1 MFFEVVKLTIDNIVP
16 KVYNYSTDKEIG
28 ETVMD
33 ILDRFLDYVSYPT
46 MSNEES
52 ETIPSTAKQLI
63 LARRI
68 AEDLSDIGAE
78 NVHVDEYGYV
88 YATVPANCD
97 DIKSVVG
104 FVAHMDTASEAS
116 DTDIKAKVVEY
127 NGGNIVLNESE
138 NIVLSNETYPSL
150 NRYVGQHLVVTDGT
164 TLLGADDKAGVAEI
178 VTAAQQVLM
187 SNKKHGTV
195 KICITPDEEI
205 GRGADKFD
213 IAKFA
218 ADYAY
223 TVDGG
228 ALGELEYENFNAAS
242 AVVEF
247 YGVSIHPG
255 SAKGI
260 MKNAALMACEF
271 NEMLPKDEIP
281 SKTEGYEG
289 FHHLLSIEGE
299 TEYAKLVYIIRDH
312 DRTKFEAKKQDFVNA
327 ANAMDSKYSQ
337 NCVKLTLKDSY
348 YNMKEKI
355 EEHIEIV
362 DYIKTAMLENG
373 VEPIVIPIRG
383 GTDGARLSY
392 EGLPCPN
399 ICTGGENF
407 HSRFEYVPVESMNKV
422 TDIIKSIIYNT
433 K

>member
-1 MFFEVVKLTIDNIVP
+1 MN
-16 KVYNYSTDKEIG
+16 
-28 ETVMD
+28 
-33 ILDRFLDYVSYPT
+33 ILDRFLNYVSYPT

-52 ETIPSTAKQLI
+52 DTVPSTAKQLK
-63 LARRI
+63 LAECI
-68 AEDLSDIGAE
+68 VKDLTSIGIKDA
-78 NVHVDEYGYV
+78 HVDKYGYV
-88 YATVPANCD
+88 YATIPSNCD
-97 DIKSVVG
+97 NIKNIVG

-116 DTDIKAKVVEY
+116 DMDIKARVVDY
-127 NGGNIVLNESE
+127 NGGNIVLNEEE

-150 NRYVGQHLVVTDGT
+150 NKYVGQHLVVTDGT

-178 VTAAQQVLM
+178 VTAAEQILK
-187 SNKKHGTV
+187 SDKPHGTV
-195 KICITPDEEI
+195 RICITPDEEI

-242 AVVEF
+242 AIAEI

-260 MKNAALMACEF
+260 MQNAALMACEF
-271 NEMLPKDEIP
+271 NAMLPEDEIP

-289 FHHLLSIEGE
+289 FHHLISIEGQ

-312 DRTKFEAKKQDFVNA
+312 DREKFEAKKQNFIDVKNKIE
-327 ANAMDSKYSQ
+327 SKYSKD
-337 NCVKLTLKDSY
+337 CVKLTVKDSY

-362 DYIKTAMLENG
+362 DYIKSAMLENG
-373 VEPIVIPIRG
+373 VEPTVIPIRG

-399 ICTGGENF
+399 MCTGGENF
-407 HSRFEYVPVESMNKV
+407 HSRFEYVSVESMEKI
-422 TDIIKSIIYNT
+422 TDIIKTVIYNT

>member
-1 MFFEVVKLTIDNIVP
+1 
-16 KVYNYSTDKEIG
+16 
-28 ETVMD
+28 MD

-46 MSNEES
+46 MSNEQS
-52 ETIPSTAKQLI
+52 ETIPSTAKQLL
-63 LARRI
+63 LAKRI
-68 AEDLSDIGAE
+68 VEDMKDIGIKDA
-78 NVHVDEYGYV
+78 HVDEYGYV

-97 DIKSVVG
+97 NIKNVVG

-116 DTDIKAKVVEY
+116 DTDIKARVVKYE
-127 NGGNIVLNESE
+127 GGNIVLNEKE
-138 NIVLSNETYPSL
+138 NIVLSNQMYPAL
-150 NRYVGQHLVVTDGT
+150 NKYVGQQLVVTDGK

-178 VTAAQQVLM
+178 VTAAQQIL
-187 SNKKHGTV
+187 SSDRPHGTV

-242 AVVEF
+242 AVVEI

-271 NEMLPKDEIP
+271 NAMLPEDEIP
-281 SKTEGYEG
+281 SKTEDYEG
-289 FHHLLSIEGE
+289 FHHMLSIEGE

-312 DRTKFEAKKQDFVNA
+312 DREKFEAKKQDFVNA
-327 ANAMDSKYSQ
+327 KNAMESKYSSD
-337 NCVKLTLKDSY
+337 CIKLTLKDSY

-355 EEHIEIV
+355 EERIEIV
-362 DYIKTAMLENG
+362 DHIKSAMLENG
-373 VEPIVIPIRG
+373 VEPTVIPIRG

-407 HSRFEYVPVESMNKV
+407 HSRFEYVSVESMHKV
-422 TDIIKSIIYNT
+422 TDIIRSIIYNT

>member
-1 MFFEVVKLTIDNIVP
+1 M
-16 KVYNYSTDKEIG
+16 KV
-28 ETVMD
+28 
-33 ILDRFLDYVSYPT
+33 LDRFLTYVSYPT

-52 ETIPSTAKQLI
+52 DTIPSTAKQLK
-63 LARRI
+63 LAECI
-68 AEDLSDIGAE
+68 VKDLTDIGIKDA
-78 NVHVDEYGYV
+78 HVDEYGYV
-88 YATVPANCD
+88 YATIPSNSE
-97 DIKSVVG
+97 DIKNIVG

-116 DTDIKAKVVEY
+116 DTDIKASVIEY
-127 NGGNIVLNESE
+127 KGGDILLNGHE
-138 NIVLSNETYPSL
+138 NIVLSNKTYPSL
-150 NRYVGQHLVVTDGT
+150 DKYIGQHLVVTDGT

-178 VTAAQQVLM
+178 VTAAEQILK
-187 SNKKHGTV
+187 SDKPHGTV

-218 ADYAY
+218 ANYAY

-242 AVVEF
+242 AVVEIF
-247 YGVSIHPG
+247 GISIHPG

-260 MKNAALMACEF
+260 MQNAALMACEF
-271 NEMLPKDEIP
+271 NAMLPKYEIP

-289 FHHLLSIEGE
+289 FHHLISIEGE

-312 DRTKFEAKKQDFVNA
+312 DREKFEAKKQKFVEA
-327 ANAMDSKYSQ
+327 ANKMESEYSRK
-337 NCVKLTLKDSY
+337 CVKLILKDSY

-355 EEHIEIV
+355 EEKIEIV

-373 VEPIVIPIRG
+373 VEPVVIPIRG

-407 HSRFEYVPVESMNKV
+407 HSRFEYVPVESMAKV